1 MRLNSSFKSLI
12 ALAAAGA
19 WAGSAYAQA
28 VDTQSA
34 GLQAVNAQSVNKRFA
49 KLDRNHDGFL
59 SREEAKN
66 APELDT
72 RFSEL
77 DVNNDGKLS
86 RAEYRV
92 VAAGENAML
101 PGAATA
107 ASGATHP

>member
-1 MRLNSSFKSLI
+1 MQLKSLI
-12 ALAAAGA
+12 ALIAAGA
-19 WAGSAYAQA
+19 WAGSVYP
-28 VDTQSA
+28 
-34 GLQAVNAQSVNKRFA
+34 QSVDPRSVNQRFA
-49 KLDRNHDGFL
+49 ELDRNHDGFL
-59 SREEAKN
+59 SREEAKD

-92 VAAGENAML
+92 VAAGESAML
-101 PGAATA
+101 PGAPTA